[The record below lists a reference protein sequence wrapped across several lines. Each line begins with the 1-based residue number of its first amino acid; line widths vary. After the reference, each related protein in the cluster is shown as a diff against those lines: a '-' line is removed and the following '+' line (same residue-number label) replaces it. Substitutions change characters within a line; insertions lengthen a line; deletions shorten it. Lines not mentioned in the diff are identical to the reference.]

1 MYAIVLQTLC
11 KTLIEAVLMEL
22 SIEKHLRMDTCYLE
36 NLRRYAM
43 KTQLFIHHY
52 VERLSFLTKDFK

>member
-1 MYAIVLQTLC
+1 
-11 KTLIEAVLMEL
+11 MEL